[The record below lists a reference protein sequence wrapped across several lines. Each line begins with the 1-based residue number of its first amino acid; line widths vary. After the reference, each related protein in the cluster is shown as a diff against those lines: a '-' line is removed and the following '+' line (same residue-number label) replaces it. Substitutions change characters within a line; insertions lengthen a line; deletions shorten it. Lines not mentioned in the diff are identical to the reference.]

1 MTILQSAVC
10 IACLLLAPLVLV
22 GTEATAQDD
31 AEELIQYYR
40 DLVSHRDELIATRD
54 DPEASEIDRINAR
67 ETLDKLNLQIGE
79 LEQEMKRSGIDIV
92 RVKPGGDVT
101 AEDPPAGAKAT
112 KAAASPCDR
121 YEDYARPLTSTY
133 TLPPMNRQSGTQRNL
148 AQAILSVE
156 NELIQVS
163 VECQDQW
170 DFQKVTAWAS
180 RRQSLADTLVDLERR
195 YALTFAPSV
204 SQEEDAIFA
213 EAYKDRPE
221 IRQLVMQEREL
232 FDKYM
237 DIKEK
242 NDAIS
247 KKFAGKIPD
256 AAAKLRRN
264 QGLAMEERAR
274 AEWRKVASRWNELLR
289 TELAGVRRARAKR
302 LERAIAEMK
311 KLHPGTQFELHDAR
325 DFLRAKSPI
334 LVHLL
339 GQRGVKI
346 LEAEGARRRVAAGG
360 GH

>member
-1 MTILQSAVC
+1 
-10 IACLLLAPLVLV
+10 
-22 GTEATAQDD
+22 
-31 AEELIQYYR
+31 
-40 DLVSHRDELIATRD
+40 
-54 DPEASEIDRINAR
+54 
-67 ETLDKLNLQIGE
+67 
-79 LEQEMKRSGIDIV
+79 
-92 RVKPGGDVT
+92 
-101 AEDPPAGAKAT
+101 
-112 KAAASPCDR
+112 
-121 YEDYARPLTSTY
+121 
-133 TLPPMNRQSGTQRNL
+133 MNRQSGTQRNL

-247 KKFAGKIPD
+247 KKFAGKIPTPPPSC
-256 AAAKLRRN
+256 AGTRGWPWRSARGPSGARWRPA
-264 QGLAMEERAR
+264 GTSSCERS
-274 AEWRKVASRWNELLR
+274 WPGSN
-289 TELAGVRRARAKR
+289 RARAKR